1 MMNFVSMLILA
12 SSIPVWQIVVVA
24 VLGALCAGLGVADV
38 VLFVSKKKS
47 SEEGLAEGEPLAE
60 EVPAEETPVEE
71 APAEEPAEE
80 TPVEEVPAEEPAE
93 EAPVEEVPAEDP
105 AEEAPVEEVPAEEPA
120 EEAPVEEV
128 PAEEP
133 AEEAPVEEVPAEEPA
148 EEASVEEVPADDQSE
163 LAVAAAV
170 PVEDDEED
178 EAEEEEDDDDD
189 FENDD
194 DDIEDIFVEAPA
206 PAEQTDENGVI
217 IPIIPLPIGEEK
229 RKIYVRYLY
238 SFRAKL
244 IQAPQEIQQRYGELA
259 DEVNSYSRVKMSVSW
274 KQVRIYAGRNTL
286 AMLLFKGRKLCMSF
300 ALDPKDYEDTKYRGK
315 DLSEVKRFQKTPMLL
330 KLTSPRKVRYAKYLF
345 AQVAEKFGL
354 EKGETVRTEFYLP
367 YGTTDELVERG
378 LVKKFVR
385 GGAEAG
391 ADVERAN
398 ISEMIRNRVTLR
410 EAQTALS
417 DEAAAELI
425 EHETHGMLDDEDQP
439 AAELPRGAKRG
450 IVNKDTLSKSF
461 EADDTVTLE
470 ALIEKG
476 IVPKKVGF
484 VKVLARGILDKP
496 LTVEAQDFS
505 IDAVK
510 MIVLTGGKAVKVK

>member
-93 EAPVEEVPAEDP
+93 EAPVEEGPAGD
-105 AEEAPVEEVPAEEPA
+105 
-120 EEAPVEEV
+120 
-128 PAEEP
+128 P

-345 AQVAEKFGL
+345 AQVAEKIGL

-367 YGTTDELVERG
+367 YRTTDELVESG
-378 LVKKFVR
+378 LVKKFVS

-450 IVNKDTLSKSF
+450 IVNIDTLSKSF